1 MNISVKNNG
10 KIYEIIPEGNLDY
23 TTMEDFDAAVSSVLP
38 DAEKII
44 LNMEKSGYISSA
56 GIRVILS
63 ALDELETKGGIRM
76 INCNSMVREIME
88 ITGLKELLA

>member
-76 INCNSMVREIME
+76 TNCNSMVREIME